1 MTNINRQFSTEV
13 FLSKKME
20 EAMKEYALDV
30 ANRKVKVICE
40 CKTKEEAEDKIRKI
54 SLVGQWD
61 MDDCCSQIQEVTGAG
76 INPLREN
83 DLAVSVDN
91 NDFITC
97 PDIMA
102 SFLR

>member
-1 MTNINRQFSTEV
+1 MTGSSKQFSTEV

-20 EAMKEYALDV
+20 EAMKEYSIDA
-30 ANRKVKVICE
+30 ANKRVKVICE

-61 MDDCCSQIQEVTGAG
+61 MDDCCSAIQEVTGAG

-102 SFLR
+102 AFLR

>member
-1 MTNINRQFSTEV
+1 MMNISKQFSTEV

-20 EAMKEYALDV
+20 EAMKEYSIDT
-30 ANRKVKVICE
+30 ANKKAKVICE
-40 CKTKEEAEDKIRKI
+40 CKTKEEAEQKIKKI

-61 MDDCCSQIQEVTGAG
+61 MNDCCLEVQEVTGAG
-76 INPLREN
+76 IDPLREN